1 MQAASVRLQASQRQ
15 SPRRRVWPLT
25 RSQPPARS
33 PPRVVGTLS
42 YLCSFGG
49 VTRRSSFP
57 GFSRMNTP
65 LPPFH
70 LTLKSYSIEVVVAEF
85 GLCSPIP
92 RPRSRMH
99 VFRIARSSHVN
110 TMRCDVAMSIPH
122 PFARARARTFHSPL
136 AYPFQRKQPSAPNMH
151 VVIRLHLS
159 PPRACPPLLAHG
171 SYCRRHSQA
180 VRPRCSCGLGTCT
193 VCIATSVRRLPGG
206 LVGLGAFSNSSMPTQ
221 HSPAPHTPVSPV
233 SSVR

>member
-1 MQAASVRLQASQRQ
+1 MAIDSLTTAGEIAATRGGYAFISLQLRRCDSTLKLPRLLSHEYTVA
-15 SPRRRVWPLT
+15 PL
-25 RSQPPARS
+25 
-33 PPRVVGTLS
+33 
-42 YLCSFGG
+42 
-49 VTRRSSFP
+49 
-57 GFSRMNTP
+57 
-65 LPPFH
+65 H

-193 VCIATSVRRLPGG
+193 VCIATSVRRLPWGF
-206 LVGLGAFSNSSMPTQ
+206 VGLGAFSNSSMPTQ